1 MNKQT
6 KILLGV
12 GALAVVGYLVFKS
25 SKKTTPETPT
35 LPPIL
40 PTTPSPKVYAK
51 DAAVLNLIGQIDE
64 QIGLNEW
71 DDSLWASLYHEIF
84 NMAELNVSV
93 VNNVHIVST
102 KESSNV
108 SKDVQLK
115 AIASLNKISQFNP
128 TTDFWI

>member
-1 MNKQT
+1 MDKQT

-12 GALAVVGYLVFKS
+12 GALAVLGYLVFKS
-25 SKKTTPETPT
+25 SKKPTPETPT
-35 LPPIL
+35 L

-51 DAAVLNLIGQIDE
+51 DAAVLNLIGQVDE

-71 DDSLWASLYHEIF
+71 DDGRWSDLFHQIH
-84 NMAELNVSV
+84 NDAELNVSV
-93 VNNVHIVST
+93 VNNVHILSP
-102 KESSNV
+102 KESNNV